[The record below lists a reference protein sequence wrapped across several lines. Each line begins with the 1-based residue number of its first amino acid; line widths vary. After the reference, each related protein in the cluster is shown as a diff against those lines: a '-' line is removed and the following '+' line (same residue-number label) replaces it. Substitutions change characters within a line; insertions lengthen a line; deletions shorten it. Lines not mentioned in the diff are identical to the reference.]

1 MARQLQTA
9 AVPISE
15 LSIVSIVATK
25 YNMEAESFLTALAET
40 VVPKDATMGQVAA
53 FLTVCN
59 EYSLNPLLKEIY
71 AFIAKGGNI
80 VPMVGVDGWIRLMNS
95 HPAMDGIEFEDI
107 MGPKGELTAIE
118 ATIWRKDRDKPVK
131 VIEYMSECKRDTDPW
146 KRTGSRM
153 LRHRALIQCARY
165 AFGFSGIYA
174 PDDDVEPIEMLMQAS
189 QRPMKDATPAP
200 VRRIAAVEIADA
212 DGVLPDRQPAA
223 RTREVKVEPAKQTR
237 EVAPVAKQ
245 AEAAGQPETALSVDD
260 MENIEAKFTDRMKKA
275 MDLPSL
281 NNIFVEIPDGLDD
294 DNMARLKAVF
304 TACDQAFRDAQ

>member
-9 AVPISE
+9 TVDEAPPIHQ
-15 LSIVSIVATK
+15 LSIVSTVGERYGMQARAFMI
-25 YNMEAESFLTALAET
+25 ALRET
-40 VVPKDATMGQVAA
+40 VIPKEATDGQVAA
-53 FLTVCN
+53 FLVVCN
-59 EYSLNPLLKEIY
+59 EYKLNPLTKEIY
-71 AFIAKGGNI
+71 AFLAKGGNV
-80 VPMVGVDGWIRLMNS
+80 VPMVSVDGWINLMNS
-95 HPAMDGIEFEDI
+95 HPAMNGIEFEDI
-107 MGPKGELTAIE
+107 MGQDGKLAAIE
-118 ATIWRKDRDKPVK
+118 ATIWRKDRTKPVK

-174 PDDDVEPIEMLMQAS
+174 ADDDIDSIPSIELLSA
-189 QRPMKDATPAP
+189 QRPMKDATPQP
-200 VRRIAAVEIADA
+200 VRRIAAVVVD
-212 DGVLPDRQPAA
+212 DDNDDSQRQP
-223 RTREVKVEPAKQTR
+223 TKQVKGKAEPA
-237 EVAPVAKQ
+237 AKQ
-245 AEAAGQPETALSVDD
+245 AEAASNAEAPLSVDD
-260 MENIEAKFTDRMKKA
+260 MENIEARFTDRMKKA

>member
-1 MARQLQTA
+1 MARQLQTTA
-9 AVPISE
+9 LEEAPPIHQ
-15 LSIVSIVATK
+15 LSIVSTVGERYGMQARAFMI
-25 YNMEAESFLTALAET
+25 ALRET
-40 VVPKDATMGQVAA
+40 VIPKEATDGQVAA
-53 FLTVCN
+53 FLVVCN
-59 EYSLNPLLKEIY
+59 EYKLNPLTKEIY
-71 AFIAKGGNI
+71 AFLAKGGNV
-80 VPMVGVDGWIRLMNS
+80 VPMVGVDGWINLMNS

-107 MGPKGELTAIE
+107 MGPDGKLAAIE
-118 ATIWRKDRDKPVK
+118 ATIWRKDRKNPVK

-146 KRTGSRM
+146 KKTGSRM

-174 PDDDVEPIEMLMQAS
+174 ADDDLDDVPSIEMLSA

-200 VRRIAAVEIADA
+200 VRRITAVVVD
-212 DGVLPDRQPAA
+212 DDNDDRQRQPAKQ
-223 RTREVKVEPAKQTR
+223 VKGKVEPAKQ
-237 EVAPVAKQ
+237 
-245 AEAAGQPETALSVDD
+245 AESAGQPETALSVDD
-260 MENIEAKFTDRMKKA
+260 MENIEARFTDRMKKA